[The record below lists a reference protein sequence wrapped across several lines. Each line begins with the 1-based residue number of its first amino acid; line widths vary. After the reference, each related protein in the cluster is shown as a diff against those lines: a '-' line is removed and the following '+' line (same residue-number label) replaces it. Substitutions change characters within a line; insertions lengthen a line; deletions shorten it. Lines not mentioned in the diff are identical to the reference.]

1 MNIDL
6 LGYRQN
12 AGMGQVEV
20 ANALDISKMQ
30 VNLYEQAPDT
40 VPMGLLVKWL
50 QILGI
55 DLATAMSAPIP
66 PLKGINP
73 GTPYTEL
80 YRKLNL
86 LNQYI

>member
-1 MNIDL
+1 M
-6 LGYRQN
+6 GYRQN
-12 AGMGQVEV
+12 AGMGQAEV

-30 VNLYEQAPDT
+30 VNIYEQAPDT

-66 PLKGINP
+66 PLKGIDP
-73 GTPYTEL
+73 GTPYIEL
-80 YRKLNL
+80 
-86 LNQYI
+86 

>member
-40 VPMGLLVKWL
+40 VSMGLLVKWL
-50 QILGI
+50 QII
-55 DLATAMSAPIP
+55 R
-66 PLKGINP
+66 
-73 GTPYTEL
+73 Y
-80 YRKLNL
+80 
-86 LNQYI
+86 